1 MSSAY
6 DDALHTDDALAE
18 RLAGDLWRQLWGYTR
33 PYRAWVWGLCA
44 CAVVV
49 ALMDVAFP
57 LITREVVDAIAENG
71 AAANLTPW
79 LWAYGGATLALAGA
93 VGAFIFLGGRL
104 RTHIAMTFAGTPSTS
119 FRTSPSPTSTAA
131 P

>member
-6 DDALHTDDALAE
+6 DDALYTDDALAE

-49 ALMDVAFP
+49 AS
-57 LITREVVDAIAENG
+57 TRDCGVGRSYVPQRLVVSFAPSSRTRRWNARSSVRSRSR
-71 AAANLTPW
+71 AAGLCGNQP
-79 LWAYGGATLALAGA
+79 
-93 VGAFIFLGGRL
+93 V
-104 RTHIAMTFAGTPSTS
+104 S
-119 FRTSPSPTSTAA
+119 
-131 P
+131 

>member
-79 LWAYGGATLALAGA
+79 LWAYGGATARPRRGR
-93 VGAFIFLGGRL
+93 GGL
-104 RTHIAMTFAGTPSTS
+104 YLPWGP
-119 FRTSPSPTSTAA
+119 AA
-131 P
+131 HPHQP